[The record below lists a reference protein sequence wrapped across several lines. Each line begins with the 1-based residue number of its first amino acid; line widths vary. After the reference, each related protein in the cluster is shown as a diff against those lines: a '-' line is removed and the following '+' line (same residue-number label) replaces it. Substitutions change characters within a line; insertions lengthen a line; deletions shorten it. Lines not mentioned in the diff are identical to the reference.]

1 MASLAPTRK
10 VWSGLAVGQVAA
22 VATWAASNFWQVI
35 IPVEVAMPLAG
46 LAITIVQYFV
56 PDKESR

>member
-1 MASLAPTRK
+1 MSMAPTRK

-22 VATWAASNFWQVI
+22 IATWAASNFWQVI

-46 LAITIVQYFV
+46 LLITVVQFFV
-56 PDKESR
+56 TDKPRG